1 MRLTRCRVFDVRLV
15 GAILSLVVVVP
26 KLSDPETMR
35 RIAPSRVA
43 QGEPGAHIMSFVL
56 SPTGREMATINSEG
70 HVKLRAF
77 DSRDLIDRSLDFRGY
92 AQAVAFSPDGGVL
105 AAVGETSAI
114 SLWDLRSR
122 MNQPAAALSVPIRL
136 AKRMTYSPDGRTL
149 AIAETGDGTVLFW
162 DLQRQQASIILHHP
176 SPVVSLAFSPDGR
189 WFATGGTVDGS
200 IRLWDLHDGSW
211 RTVQND
217 DDELGPPMALAFAPD
232 GTLLAAA
239 RASDHC
245 VRSWHIPTGRECRVY
260 AGHTRA
266 VSSIAFSP
274 DGSLLASA
282 GNDGTVLLWTVATG
296 MRKTSLDSRAMVP
309 RTVTFS
315 PDGRTLALATDDDDD
330 IRLWDLADLFVDRQ
344 APGLS
349 ASAND

>member
-1 MRLTRCRVFDVRLV
+1 MRLTTYRVLDVRLL

-26 KLSDPETMR
+26 KLSNPETMR

-43 QGEPGAHIMSFVL
+43 QGEPGAHIMSFAL

-70 HVKLRAF
+70 RLKLRAF
-77 DSRDLIDRSLDFRGY
+77 DSRDQIDRSLDFRGY

-105 AAVGETSAI
+105 AAVGETPAI

-122 MNQPAAALSVPIRL
+122 MNQPATILSVPIRQ

-149 AIAETGDGTVLFW
+149 AIAETENGTVLFW
-162 DLQRQQASIILHHP
+162 DLLRQQTSNILHHT

-189 WFATGGTVDGS
+189 WFATGGKDDGS
-200 IRLWDLHDGSW
+200 FRLWDLRDGSW

-217 DDELGPPMALAFAPD
+217 DDELGPPMALAFCPD
-232 GTLLAAA
+232 GTLLATA

-245 VRSWHIPTGRECRVY
+245 VRSWHIPTGQGCRIY

-296 MRKTSLDSRAMVP
+296 MRRKSLDSRAMVP

-330 IRLWDLADLFVDRQ
+330 IRLWDLAELFPAGVKSH
-344 APGLS
+344 PGGL
-349 ASAND
+349 